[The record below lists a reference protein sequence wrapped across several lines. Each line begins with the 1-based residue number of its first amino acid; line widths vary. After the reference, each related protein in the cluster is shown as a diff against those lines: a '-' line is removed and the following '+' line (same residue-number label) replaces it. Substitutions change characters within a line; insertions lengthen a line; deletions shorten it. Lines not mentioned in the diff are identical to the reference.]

1 MSFPLGK
8 LDCHDCDGVGLDI
21 GLGIGLEDEASQL
34 YFVVLELVGKDS
46 PSRKINMGVDSF
58 CGLWRK
64 ELGLARAN
72 Q

>member
-46 PSRKINMGVDSF
+46 PSRKIKMGVDSF